1 MGTAPSLDIYL
12 VRHGVTRWNK
22 EKRYLG
28 HTDEAC
34 MKDRLVDLADLKSDL
49 AGMEFDQVWTSDLL
63 RCRETIHYLMPG
75 AHPVTDKRLRE
86 CDFGDWEGK
95 TYEDLKNL
103 KDYRRWIDD
112 PQLQPI
118 PGGESWEEFS
128 ERIDEWLN
136 ELLAGQE
143 DVAAGRTTRV
153 LTVTHGGVIRYLV
166 SVFRGSNSFWHVN
179 IRNGQALYLKLIYE
193 GGKWTCNSLQA
204 VPSAEK
210 EEL

>member
-1 MGTAPSLDIYL
+1 MGTAPRLDIYL

-28 HTDEAC
+28 HTDEPC
-34 MKDRLVDLADLKSDL
+34 MKERLDDLADLKSEM

-63 RCRETIHYLMPG
+63 RCRETLHYLMPG
-75 AHPVTDKRLRE
+75 VHPVTDKRLRE
-86 CDFGDWEGK
+86 CDFGNWEGK

-103 KDYRRWIDD
+103 KDYRRWIDH

-118 PGGESWEEFS
+118 PAGESWREFS
-128 ERIDEWLN
+128 GRLDEWLN
-136 ELLAGQE
+136 DLLAGQE
-143 DVAAGRTTRV
+143 GVAAGRKTRA
-153 LTVTHGGVIRYLV
+153 LAVTHGGVIRYLV
-166 SVFRGSNSFWHVN
+166 SVFRRSESFWHVT
-179 IRNGQALYLKLIYE
+179 IRHGQALYLKLIYE